1 MFAKRTNRFGVKAD
15 NLFIAGSLL
24 GVVCIVAYFL
34 LVNKP
39 ASKFGNIETSIIPVV
54 KNNGDVWIT
63 PDLSNPD
70 WRQVPNTSSVKQLI
84 KLNDSTYAIVNYNGD
99 VWTTPNLSNPDW
111 KQVPNVSGVKK
122 ITQLEDS
129 TFAIINGDNRDVWTS
144 PTLSSPQWNK
154 VPDISG
160 VSSLVDFAPV
170 NKKMIELQRQATLVQ
185 NIYFVQNGHVINKE
199 HLFSTGPNVL
209 KFNSDDTLAQQIS
222 YILADN
228 NITMP
233 YTHVSIWNDG
243 GFRIYDLPPGSSLKT
258 TQDPVISTYEVLQ
271 TIRAPESVSKLV
283 QFVGID
289 RNQTMYTIDSLS
301 NLDLTEV
308 NSDSS
313 YLIQLKDGTF
323 AGLNKSGDV
332 YKTTT
337 LLSKPVFAPVN
348 TRLSYFIQ
356 LNDGTFAG
364 IEKVTNELYIKTDL
378 LNPYW
383 EKTAISFK
391 YFIQLK
397 DGKFAGLSNSGN
409 IFIASRLPLYYQ
421 PTIGVVE
428 RNTEAP
434 YSLSYLTQ
442 LRDGRVVGIQDTGNI
457 YITLTPG
464 LSANTKWS
472 QVNSNQLLSYLIE
485 LKDGTFLG
493 IGYNKLYK
501 TQSLL
506 NANWII
512 ANDNLSLK
520 YIIEIDDTLGKSKF
534 TNISRF
540 GSGGVNIMMILL
552 LLAISAFIVYLCIK
566 RKIKI

>member
-1 MFAKRTNRFGVKAD
+1 
-15 NLFIAGSLL
+15 
-24 GVVCIVAYFL
+24 
-34 LVNKP
+34 
-39 ASKFGNIETSIIPVV
+39 
-54 KNNGDVWIT
+54 
-63 PDLSNPD
+63 
-70 WRQVPNTSSVKQLI
+70 
-84 KLNDSTYAIVNYNGD
+84 
-99 VWTTPNLSNPDW
+99 
-111 KQVPNVSGVKK
+111 
-122 ITQLEDS
+122 
-129 TFAIINGDNRDVWTS
+129 
-144 PTLSSPQWNK
+144 
-154 VPDISG
+154 
-160 VSSLVDFAPV
+160 
-170 NKKMIELQRQATLVQ
+170 
-185 NIYFVQNGHVINKE
+185 
-199 HLFSTGPNVL
+199 
-209 KFNSDDTLAQQIS
+209 
-222 YILADN
+222 
-228 NITMP
+228 
-233 YTHVSIWNDG
+233 
-243 GFRIYDLPPGSSLKT
+243 
-258 TQDPVISTYEVLQ
+258 
-271 TIRAPESVSKLV
+271 
-283 QFVGID
+283 
-289 RNQTMYTIDSLS
+289 MYTIDSLS
-301 NLDLTEV
+301 NPDLTEV

-348 TRLSYFIQ
+348 IKLSYFIQ

-364 IEKVTNELYIKTDL
+364 IGVPDNFLYIKTDL

-383 EKTAISFK
+383 ERTSISFK

-397 DGKFAGLSNSGN
+397 DGKFAGLSRSGN
-409 IFIASRLPLYYQ
+409 IFIASRLPLHNQ
-421 PTIGVVE
+421 STIGVVE

-434 YSLSYLTQ
+434 YNLSYLTQ
-442 LRDGRVVGIQDTGNI
+442 LRDSRVVGIQDTGNI

-464 LSANTKWS
+464 LSTNTKWS

-501 TQSLL
+501 TQSLSP